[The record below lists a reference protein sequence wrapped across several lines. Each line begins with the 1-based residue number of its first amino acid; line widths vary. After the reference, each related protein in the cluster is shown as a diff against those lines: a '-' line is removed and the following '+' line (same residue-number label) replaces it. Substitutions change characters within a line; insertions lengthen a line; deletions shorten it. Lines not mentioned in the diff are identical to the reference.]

1 MLITLDLLDNWD
13 FNNLFSIEV
22 RSNICY
28 SNYLKFKN
36 DLKVNNIELKDYL
49 LEKYLNDKPYNL
61 VPNEFPYAVGEN
73 MAHYV
78 LWVHPRYVNKL
89 TDIEIIQII
98 KQKMENPHSQ
108 YSSSSSTTSHK
119 PESLVELNFNEYM
132 CFENDIRIKS
142 VLDIP
147 HYHVFFRRC

>member
-13 FNNLFSIEV
+13 FNNLFPIEV

-49 LEKYLNDKPYNL
+49 LKKYLNESPYNL
-61 VPNEFPYAVGEN
+61 VPNEFPYAVSEN

-78 LWVHPRYVNKL
+78 LWVHPGYVNKL
-89 TDIEIIQII
+89 SDLEIIQII
-98 KQKMENPHSQ
+98 KNKMEN
-108 YSSSSSTTSHK
+108 STTSCN
-119 PESLVELNFNEYM
+119 PEGSSVLNFNEYM